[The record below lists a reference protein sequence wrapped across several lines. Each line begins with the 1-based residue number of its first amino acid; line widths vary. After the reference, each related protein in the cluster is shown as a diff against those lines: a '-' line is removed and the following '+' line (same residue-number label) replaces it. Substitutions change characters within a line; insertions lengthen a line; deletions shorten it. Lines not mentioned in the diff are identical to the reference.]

1 MELYIILIAIIFS
14 IGLLSII
21 ISLVQLLGME
31 RRNNEDLLRNIER
44 LEVEW
49 KNKYKDDGHEMY

>member
-21 ISLVQLLGME
+21 ISLVKLLGME

-44 LEVEW
+44 LEDEW
-49 KNKYKDDGHEMY
+49 KNKYTDDGHEMY